1 MTVKT
6 YRAKTMHEALALVR
20 RELGAKASVLRTREV
35 RAGGLLR
42 WLGGPRLIEVVAST
56 SVSVPSRM
64 PSRRR
69 PAAAT
74 ATVAALP
81 ATARIKPVAPHPA
94 APSPA
99 ARHPA
104 ARGPQVASPPDLQ
117 TQLNQL
123 QSRVEDL
130 CRRAPPPGLSDWP
143 DAIER
148 LFGELVE
155 AGITETQARELI
167 ERVRGQQVLGETHDT
182 DQFKERL
189 AGLIESEISISEPIG
204 SARGRRVVAL
214 VGATGVGKTT
224 ALAKLAAQCRMRD
237 KRRVGLIAGED
248 GLSAGVDPLRGCA
261 EIIDLPRQIVATPAD
276 MHEALDRLADRDLI
290 LIDTAGLSPRDKTKM
305 RELRSLLTAAAPDEI
320 HLVQSSVASAAS
332 LLHSNEQFSALGA
345 TALLLTKLDE
355 ATSLGNL
362 LPLVRGGLPI
372 SYLTDGQRVPDDLR
386 PAEAGRLARALLGMP
401 PVGSKVPTPPD
412 SVYEPRTKSPVC
424 SRKP

>member
-1 MTVKT
+1 
-6 YRAKTMHEALALVR
+6 
-20 RELGAKASVLRTREV
+20 
-35 RAGGLLR
+35 
-42 WLGGPRLIEVVAST
+42 
-56 SVSVPSRM
+56 
-64 PSRRR
+64 
-69 PAAAT
+69 
-74 ATVAALP
+74 
-81 ATARIKPVAPHPA
+81 
-94 APSPA
+94 
-99 ARHPA
+99 
-104 ARGPQVASPPDLQ
+104 
-117 TQLNQL
+117 
-123 QSRVEDL
+123 
-130 CRRAPPPGLSDWP
+130 
-143 DAIER
+143 
-148 LFGELVE
+148 
-155 AGITETQARELI
+155 
-167 ERVRGQQVLGETHDT
+167 
-182 DQFKERL
+182 
-189 AGLIESEISISEPIG
+189 
-204 SARGRRVVAL
+204 
-214 VGATGVGKTT
+214 
-224 ALAKLAAQCRMRD
+224 
-237 KRRVGLIAGED
+237 
-248 GLSAGVDPLRGCA
+248 
-261 EIIDLPRQIVATPAD
+261 